1 MQKHTVC
8 PHLLN
13 VVTAMLFFLSHELNT
28 TSITQPNSL
37 PNFGV
42 TSRAV
47 TTTNQGGRFGVCLYN
62 YFLSKNIEYCH
73 GIPALLYP
81 FKYANQLKLY
91 QQEKRVTPAPN
102 NSKQMLEANLTNIHH
117 QYHRIIH
124 LGDINDLQ
132 QDMKAHNTGTL
143 YFVDSCAK
151 CQKHMNLTDE
161 KFIQHMASLIAPH
174 TPPPIIQWPK
184 NCVRV
189 AIHVRT
195 GGGFDNFA
203 MLQKQTIRIPSFC
216 FFSSQISRLL
226 TLFPGKKMHAHIFTD
241 DQKPGHIMQKIQTLC
256 PREIT
261 FSCRKKGNHHDQ
273 NVITDFFSMATADVL
288 IAPYSAFSRM
298 AAIIGNPNMIFITVK
313 TPATPPW
320 IEGKNVITRY
330 PLSGN
335 YKIPSHMKN

>member
-1 MQKHTVC
+1 MRSHNTC
-8 PHLLN
+8 SYLPTIATIIIFLL
-13 VVTAMLFFLSHELNT
+13 S
-28 TSITQPNSL
+28 TSITKSDTFPR
-37 PNFGV
+37 FAV

-47 TTTNQGGRFGVCLYN
+47 TTANQGGRFGVCLYN

-81 FKYANQLKLY
+81 FKYADQLKLY
-91 QQEKRVTPAPN
+91 QQEKRITPTPN
-102 NSKQMLEANLTNIHH
+102 ASKQMLEANLRNIRRH
-117 QYHRIIH
+117 YPRTAH
-124 LGDINDLQ
+124 LGDIADLK
-132 QDMKAHNTGTL
+132 QDMKAHKTTNTL

-151 CQKHMNLTDE
+151 CQRYMNLIDE
-161 KFIQHMASLIAPH
+161 KFIQQMTSLITPH
-174 TPPPIIQWPK
+174 TPSPTFQWPK

-203 MLQKQTIRIPSFC
+203 VLQKQTIRIPSFC
-216 FFSSQISRLL
+216 FFSSQISHLL
-226 TLFPGKKMHAHIFTD
+226 TLFPGKKIHAHIFTD
-241 DQKPGHIMQKIQTLC
+241 DQKPEHIMQKIQTLC

-273 NVITDFFSMATADVL
+273 NVITDFFSMTTADVL

-298 AAIIGNPNMIFITVK
+298 AAIIGNPNMIFVTVK
-313 TPATPPW
+313 IPATPPW

-335 YKIPSHMKN
+335 YKIPSHIRN